1 MVVAARCGWFAMTA
15 EQFKAARLA
24 AGLMTQEA
32 VADAL
37 EVDRR
42 TVGRWERG
50 EVAVPRVVWIALDCI
65 ARLRDLSVH
74 PV

>member
-1 MVVAARCGWFAMTA
+1 MVVAARCGWCAMTP

-24 AGLMTQEA
+24 AGLATQEA

-50 EVAVPRVVWIALDCI
+50 DVLVPGAVKVALRCM
-65 ARLRDLSVH
+65 ARIRDIEK
-74 PV
+74 P